1 MASTRFFR
9 YLAPNLITL
18 SSMIFGLVSLWSS
31 HNGKYSLAAWMIV
44 YAVLTDRL
52 DGLVARAVKGTSEL
66 GMQLDSF
73 ADSLNFGVAPAFLI
87 LTYLSGR
94 PDLPYYDRGGAHTL
108 LFVICGGYMLCAVFR
123 LARYNVI
130 SDDQVPTKIFFG
142 FPTTLAGGMLA
153 SWMLVFLKYDPGSPS
168 FGGAKVF
175 GDAFVTPPSVWKYFP
190 IAVAVFGYLM
200 ASRLPMPKVG
210 MTKNKPISIILM
222 VLMTI
227 GYVCGFL
234 MRYPEVL
241 FWMPTTWVVIF
252 LVWGQASASA
262 RAMYPPPLFPRQEP
276 ARPLTRPQEDLVD
289 IVLDEAN
296 GGNGT
301 ASAGADT
308 STATGEG
315 TGTPASAHKPE

>member
-1 MASTRFFR
+1 MSSSRFLR

-31 HNGKYSLAAWMIV
+31 SNGNFPLAAWLIV

-73 ADSLNFGVAPAFLI
+73 ADSLNFGIAPAFLV

-94 PDLPYYDRGGAHTL
+94 PDLPYHDRGAAHTL
-108 LFVICGGYMLCAVFR
+108 LFIVCGGYMLCAVFR
-123 LARYNVI
+123 LARYNVL

-142 FPTTLAGGMLA
+142 FPTTLSGGMLA
-153 SWMLVFLKYDPGSPS
+153 IWILLFLKYDPHTSPS
-168 FGGAKVF
+168 FGGAKLF
-175 GDAFVTPPSVWKYFP
+175 GEAFQTPASVWTYFP

-200 ASRLPMPKVG
+200 ASRLPMPKIG
-210 MTKNKPISIILM
+210 KTKNRLLGVVLL

-227 GYVCGFL
+227 GYACGFL

-241 FWMPTTWVVIF
+241 FWMPTLWCIIF

-262 RAMYPPPLFPRQEP
+262 RAMYPPPLFPRTP
-276 ARPLTRPQEDLVD
+276 AQPLIRPQEDLGE
-289 IVLDEAN
+289 IVVTDE
-296 GGNGT
+296 GSS
-301 ASAGADT
+301 ASPDAL
-308 STATGEG
+308 
-315 TGTPASAHKPE
+315 PKP